1 MTLGPTSTMTTQAIV
16 FPDPRE
22 VRATVGEAE
31 WAVREELAAAYR
43 LAARFGWTD
52 HIFTHFSAR
61 IPGVHDYFLIN
72 SYGLTFHEVS
82 ASNLVRIDIG
92 GDVLYDPLGRGHNLA
107 GYVIHGAIH
116 SARPDLTCILH
127 THTTAGVA
135 VSAQE
140 NGLLTYLSQHAA
152 RFHGHVAYHDYE
164 GFAFNREEQ
173 ARLIRDI
180 GEHRILI
187 LRNHGL
193 LTAGSSI
200 GEAFHHLYF
209 LERACGIQI
218 AAQAG
223 GNALRQPADAVV
235 AEAATVYW
243 RGVGGT
249 YTDRAW
255 QAFRRELERNDST
268 FNL

>member
-1 MTLGPTSTMTTQAIV
+1 MSTAIV
-16 FPDPRE
+16 T
-22 VRATVGEAE
+22 RADTDDVQRHVGQAE
-31 WAVREELAAAYR
+31 WAVRVELAAAYR

-61 IPGVHDYFLIN
+61 VPGVHDHFLIN
-72 SYGLTFHEVS
+72 PYGLTFDEVS
-82 ASNLVRIDIG
+82 ASNLVRIDIEG
-92 GDVLYDPLGRGHNLA
+92 KVLYDPLGRGHNLA

-127 THTTAGVA
+127 THTTPGVA

-140 NGLLTYLSQHAA
+140 TGLLTYLSQQAA
-152 RFHGHVAYHDYE
+152 RFHGQIAYHDYE

-180 GEHRILI
+180 GDKRILI

-193 LTAGSSI
+193 LTAGASI

-209 LERACGIQI
+209 LERSCAIQI

-223 GNALRQPADAVV
+223 GNPLRQPPDAIV
-235 AEAATVYW
+235 AEAAAVYW

-249 YTDRAW
+249 YTDRTW
-255 QAFRRELERNDST
+255 QAFLRDLQRHDST
-268 FNL
+268 FQL

>member
-1 MTLGPTSTMTTQAIV
+1 MSKDAAAV
-16 FPDPRE
+16 PDARE
-22 VRATVGEAE
+22 VRQTVGEAE

-61 IPGVHDYFLIN
+61 IPGARDDFLIN
-72 SYGLTFHEVS
+72 SYGLTFEEVS
-82 ASNLVRIDIG
+82 ASNLVRIDIEG
-92 GDVLYDPLGRGHNLA
+92 QVLYDPLGRGHNLA

-135 VSAQE
+135 VSAQQE
-140 NGLLTYLSQHAA
+140 GLLTYLSQHAA
-152 RFHGHVAYHDYE
+152 RFHGQVAYHDYE
-164 GFAFNREEQ
+164 GFAFHREEQ

-180 GEHRILI
+180 GDKRILV

-193 LTAGSSI
+193 LTAGASI

-223 GNALRQPADAVV
+223 GGALRRPPEPVV
-235 AEAATVYW
+235 AEAAAVYW
-243 RGVGGT
+243 RGVGGS
-249 YTDRAW
+249 YTDRTW
-255 QAFRRELERNDST
+255 QAFRRELRRHDSN
-268 FNL
+268 FHL

>member
-1 MTLGPTSTMTTQAIV
+1 MTTQEIM
-16 FPDPRE
+16 FPNAAE
-22 VRATVGEAE
+22 VREIVGEAE
-31 WAVREELAAAYR
+31 WAVRVELASAYR
-43 LAARFGWTD
+43 LAARLGWTD

-61 IPGVHDYFLIN
+61 VPGVHDHFLIN
-72 SYGLTFHEVS
+72 SYGLTFDEVS
-82 ASNLVRIDIG
+82 ASNLVRIDIEG
-92 GDVLYDPLGRGHNLA
+92 KVLYDPLERGHNLA
-107 GYVIHGAIH
+107 GYMIHGAIH
-116 SARPDLTCILH
+116 SARSDLTCIIH

-140 NGLLTYLSQHAA
+140 DGLLTYLSQHAA
-152 RFHGHVAYHDYE
+152 RFHGQVAYHDYE

-173 ARLIRDI
+173 SRLIRDI
-180 GEHRILI
+180 GEKRILI

-193 LTAGSSI
+193 LTAGGSI
-200 GEAFHHLYF
+200 GEAFHHMYF

-223 GNALRQPADAVV
+223 GVALRRPPDEVV

-249 YTDRAW
+249 YTDRTW
-255 QAFRRELERNDST
+255 QAFRRELERHDST
-268 FNL
+268 FHL